1 MPLPAVLHQP
11 STPGASPLEDYLRD
25 PQGAVHAVLG
35 LIEQWG
41 AQWGPAAAAAA
52 ALGVAGAVAAR
63 SGWRLRHRRVL
74 ARRARVIGI
83 LPPPTADPDGAL
95 ALWANLTGL
104 LVTSRR
110 RRLAGRAP
118 HVAWEYVFDRETVR
132 LQLWVPGTVPPGL
145 LERAIEA
152 AWPGAR
158 TDTHRARP
166 PLPQTAPK
174 DRQLLTAGG
183 ELRLARSDALPH
195 RADFPADPLRALI
208 GAAVDLASHEQA
220 VVQILA
226 RPATRRRAR
235 QAHRAARHVG
245 AGHSPHRI
253 GRLLDLLT
261 PGPRARPHTSPQ
273 GRDRQAALETSAQ
286 DRAIVTKQRGALYET
301 MIRYGI
307 AATVPAN
314 ASAPDQARRRGRLRG
329 RGHAIAGAF
338 ATFTEHNHFRRVQL
352 RRPLPRI
359 AERRLDRG
367 DLLAVPELSALAHL
381 PWDETVSGLQRAGA
395 RAVPPPPG
403 VPAAGVDIRPLGR
416 TNSGPPRPVG
426 LSVPDARHHLHVL
439 GATGAGKSELLAR
452 MALADA
458 EAGRGVVVI
467 DPKGDLV
474 TDILARL
481 PEELGHKV
489 ALFDADSTDRPPVL
503 NPLEGGDVAHTVDDV
518 VSVFSRVYAAYWG
531 PRTDDIL
538 RAGLLTLRM
547 LPGTP
552 TLTDLPRLLSVTPF
566 RRRAVAHVSDDILR
580 GFWSWYDALSEAGR
594 AHVAAPL
601 MNKLRAFLLRPF
613 VRAAMASGPSTVDM
627 GQVLDGGICLVRIA
641 RDSLGAE
648 TSRLIGSLVVARTWQ
663 AATHRAHL
671 PPPRRRDASLYIDEA
686 HTFLNLPYAMEDL
699 LAEARGYR
707 LALTLAHQYLGQ
719 LPKDLAEGVSAN
731 ARTKVFFNASPED
744 ARRLAR
750 HTEPRLS
757 EHDLSHLDAFHIA
770 VRPVVN
776 GAELPAFT
784 AVTQKL
790 PPPIRGRADA
800 IRRAARHNASPA
812 DAPRPLARPPGST
825 PPDPRR
831 AH

>member
-1 MPLPAVLHQP
+1 MSP
-11 STPGASPLEDYLRD
+11 PGASPIEDYLRD

-35 LIEQWG
+35 LIERWG
-41 AQWGPAAAAAA
+41 AQWGPVAGAATV
-52 ALGVAGAVAAR
+52 LGVAGAVVAR
-63 SGWRLRHRRVL
+63 SWWRRRHRRVL
-74 ARRARVIGI
+74 ATRARVIAI
-83 LPPPTADPDGAL
+83 LSPPTADPDGAA
-95 ALWANLTGL
+95 ALWANLAGL
-104 LVTSRR
+104 LGTSRR
-110 RRLAGRAP
+110 RRLTGRAP
-118 HVAWEYVFDRETVR
+118 HVAWEYVFDRETTQ

-145 LERAIEA
+145 LERAVEA
-152 AWPGAR
+152 AWPGTR
-158 TDTHRARP
+158 TDTHPAQP
-166 PLPQTAPK
+166 PLPRVAPK
-174 DRQLLTAGG
+174 DRQLSVAGG
-183 ELRLARSDALPH
+183 ELRLARSDALPL
-195 RADFPADPLRALI
+195 RSDFPADPLRALF
-208 GAAVDLASHEQA
+208 GATADLARQEQA

-235 QAHRAARHVG
+235 QTHRAARRVG

-261 PGPRARPHTSPQ
+261 PGPRTRKHTGPKIP
-273 GRDRQAALETSAQ
+273 DRQAALETSAQ
-286 DRAIVTKQRGALYET
+286 DRAIVTKQRGPLYEALL
-301 MIRYGI
+301 RYGI
-307 AATVPAN
+307 TATVPAT
-314 ASAPDQARRRGRLRG
+314 ASTADRERTRGRLRG
-329 RGHAIAGAF
+329 RAYAIAGAF
-338 ATFTEHNHFRRVQL
+338 APFTEHNHFRRVRL
-352 RRPLPRI
+352 RRRLPRV

-367 DLLAVPELSALAHL
+367 DLIAIPELSALAHL
-381 PWDETVSGLQRAGA
+381 PWDQTVPGLQRAGA
-395 RAVPPPPG
+395 RSVPPPPG
-403 VPAAGVDIRPLGR
+403 IPVTGSTVRPLGR
-416 TNSGPPRPVG
+416 TDTGPPRPVG
-426 LSVPDARHHLHVL
+426 LWVADARHHLHVL

-458 EAGRGVVVI
+458 DAGRGVVVI

-474 TDILARL
+474 TDVLARL
-481 PEELGHKV
+481 PEQLGSKV
-489 ALFDADSTDRPPVL
+489 ALFDADSTDRPPIL
-503 NPLEGGDVAHTVDDV
+503 NPLEGEDVAHTVDDV
-518 VSVFSRVYAAYWG
+518 VSVFSRVYAASWG

-552 TLTDLPRLLSVTPF
+552 TLTDLPRLLSVTAF
-566 RRRAVAHVSDDILR
+566 RRRAVAHISDDILR
-580 GFWSWYDALSEAGR
+580 GFWTWYDALSEAGR

-627 GQVLDGGICLVRIA
+627 GQILDGGVCLVRIA

-671 PPPRRRDASLYIDEA
+671 PPAKRRDASLYIDEA

-707 LALTLAHQYLGQ
+707 LSLTLAHQYLRQ
-719 LPKDLAEGVSAN
+719 LPRDLAEGVSAN

-744 ARRLAR
+744 ARHLAR
-750 HTEPRLS
+750 HTEPRLTD
-757 EHDLSHLDAFHIA
+757 HDLSHLDAFHIA

-784 AVTQKL
+784 AVTEKL
-790 PPPIRGRADA
+790 PPPIRGRAEA
-800 IRRAARHNASPA
+800 IRRAARRNAPPTQAPQPA
-812 DAPRPLARPPGST
+812 TPPPGTT
-825 PPDPRR
+825 PQDPRR